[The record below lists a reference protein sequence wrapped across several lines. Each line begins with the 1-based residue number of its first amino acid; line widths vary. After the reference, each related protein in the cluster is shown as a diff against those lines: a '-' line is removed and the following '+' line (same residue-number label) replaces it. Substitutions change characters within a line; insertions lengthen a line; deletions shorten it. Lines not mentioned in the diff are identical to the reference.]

1 MTQIEFNEDEDDDF
15 NQLLKENKDKPTFVN
30 FYAEW
35 CGSCKAL
42 SPALEKICK
51 ENNFNLISINVDDN
65 PEVSEDFGF
74 KGIPY
79 VILFVN
85 EEKVFEFTGNK
96 QDKLN
101 EAVKLAKK

>member
-1 MTQIEFNEDEDDDF
+1 MS
-15 NQLLKENKDKPTFVN
+15 EN
-30 FYAEW
+30 
-35 CGSCKAL
+35 
-42 SPALEKICK
+42 
-51 ENNFNLISINVDDN
+51 
-65 PEVSEDFGF
+65 FGF
-74 KGIPY
+74 KGVPY